1 MPDARPGLLLV
12 TRNLPPLWGGME
24 RLNWHMAEQLTRR
37 YRVRAVSIAGAAAAA
52 PAGVTVCDVPG
63 KPLWRFLLGA
73 AWASL
78 RIARREGPH
87 VVLAGSGLTA
97 PLAWLAARASGA
109 HAVAYVHGLDL
120 AVPSRVYRAL
130 WLLALRRMDR
140 VIANSRATAGL
151 ARRAGVAEGRI
162 AIVHPGVELPR
173 LDPEARNRFRTR
185 HSLGEAPVLLSVGR
199 LTARKGLREFVADV
213 LPKIVEQR
221 PDVLL
226 LVVGD
231 VPKNALFAEAQTPES
246 ILQAARA
253 AGVESRVRFLGSV
266 PEAELGEAYQS
277 ADALVF
283 PVRELPGDIEGF
295 GMVAVEAAACGLP
308 TIAYAAG
315 GVADAVLDGVS
326 GRLVEAGNANAF
338 INAVLG
344 LLQSPL
350 DRQSM
355 MTFAAGFAWLAF
367 GESVSSALRSARA

>member
-78 RIARREGPH
+78 RIARRERPH

-199 LTARKGLREFVADV
+199 LSARKGLLEFVADV
-213 LPKIVEQR
+213 LPKIVEQQ

-231 VPKNALFAEAQTPES
+231 VPANALFAEAQTPES

-253 AGVESRVRFLGSV
+253 AGVESRVRFLGTQFGQD
-266 PEAELGEAYQS
+266 L
-277 ADALVF
+277 ADAYAGADVHVF
-283 PVRELPGDIEGF
+283 PVREIPGDPEGF
-295 GMVAVEAAACGLP
+295 GMVAVEAAAHGLP
-308 TIAYAAG
+308 TVAYATG
-315 GVADAVLDGVS
+315 GVVDAVRDGVS
-326 GRLVEAGNANAF
+326 GRLVASGHAGEMATA
-338 INAVLG
+338 
-344 LLQSPL
+344 LLDMLRAPP
-350 DRQSM
+350 DRHAM
-355 MTFAAGFAWLAF
+355 LAFAAEFAWPAF
-367 GESVSSALRSARA
+367 GQRVCSALGAAWS